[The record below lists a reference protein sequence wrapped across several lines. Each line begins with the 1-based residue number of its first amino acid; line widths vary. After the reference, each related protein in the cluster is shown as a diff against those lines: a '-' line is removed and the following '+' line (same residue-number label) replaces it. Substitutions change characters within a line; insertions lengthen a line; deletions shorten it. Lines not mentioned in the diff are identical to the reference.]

1 MRYLITLKFTTDIL
15 GTVPMN
21 KEIYVDYI
29 ASKDGAP
36 SMAVEEADT
45 IALEEKGKTG
55 FHRGSDG
62 TPFLYDYVIKG
73 FLKDACGMLWR
84 VEDSLSKKVKAY
96 KRIVDGLIFVTERQI
111 PFKMVGEVGELQ
123 RPLRAQTA
131 QGERVALAFSE
142 TIPAGSSISFG
153 LDVLDDKSVPEE
165 LMREWFDYG
174 RYRGLGQWRN
184 ASYGRFTY
192 ELVPYRTGAK

>member
-1 MRYLITLKFTTDIL
+1 MQYQITLKFTTDIL

-29 ASKDGAP
+29 AGKDGTPAE
-36 SMAVEEADT
+36 AVAEADT
-45 IALEEKGKTG
+45 IALEDKGKTG
-55 FHRGSDG
+55 FHRGDDG

-96 KRIVDGLIFVTERQI
+96 KRIIDGLIFVDERQI
-111 PFKMVGEVGELQ
+111 PFAMAGNVGELQ

-142 TIPAGSSISFG
+142 TIPAGSTLSFA
-153 LDVLDDKSVPEE
+153 LTVLDDKSVPVE
-165 LMREWFDYG
+165 LLREWLSYG
-174 RYRGLGQWRN
+174 AYRGLGQWRN
-184 ASYGRFTY
+184 ASWGRFTY
-192 ELVPYRTGAK
+192 ELVAK

>member
-1 MRYLITLKFTTDIL
+1 MRYQVTLKFTTDIL

-36 SMAVEEADT
+36 PSAAEEADT
-45 IALEEKGKTG
+45 IALEDKGKTG
-55 FHRGSDG
+55 FHRGTDG
-62 TPFLYDYVIKG
+62 IPFLYDYVIKG

-96 KRIVDGLIFVTERQI
+96 KRIIDGLIFVDERHI
-111 PFKMVGEVGELQ
+111 PFVMAGEIGELQ

-131 QGERVALAFSE
+131 QGERIALAFSE
-142 TIPAGSSISFG
+142 TIPCGSGITFG

-165 LMREWFDYG
+165 LLREWFDYG

-184 ASYGRFTY
+184 GSYGRFTY
-192 ELVPYRTGAK
+192 ELVAK

>member
-1 MRYLITLKFTTDIL
+1 MRYQVTINFTTDIL

-21 KEIYVDYI
+21 KDIYVDYI

-36 SMAVEEADT
+36 SAAVAEADT
-45 IALEEKGKTG
+45 VPLDDKGKTG
-55 FHRGSDG
+55 FHRDDDG
-62 TPFLYDYVIKG
+62 IPFLYDYVIKG

-96 KRIVDGLIFVTERQI
+96 KRIIDGLVFVDPRIIRFTVAGSI
-111 PFKMVGEVGELQ
+111 GELQ

-142 TIPAGSSISFG
+142 TIPAGSTVTFA

-165 LMREWFDYG
+165 LIGEWLDYG
-174 RYRGLGQWRN
+174 KYRGLGQWRN

-192 ELVPYRTGAK
+192 TLAK

>member
-1 MRYLITLKFTTDIL
+1 
-15 GTVPMN
+15 
-21 KEIYVDYI
+21 
-29 ASKDGAP
+29 
-36 SMAVEEADT
+36 
-45 IALEEKGKTG
+45 
-55 FHRGSDG
+55 
-62 TPFLYDYVIKG
+62 
-73 FLKDACGMLWR
+73 MLWR